1 VAAQQLKGHGPD
13 GFQPTTPYAYLR
25 GDGSPSSPTLS
36 PSPFSPLPVSQ
47 RPASRP
53 PAPLLVAEATSSGE
67 LLPCHREEPPPL
79 VYGQCTLVHL
89 FSLFAFLVFFTG
101 SVDLPLPF
109 CFPFSLS
116 LDLRERVE
124 IVKLVVK

>member
-1 VAAQQLKGHGPD
+1 VTVFIA
-13 GFQPTTPYAYLR
+13 FTTLT
-25 GDGSPSSPTLS
+25 SLSSVENSIRASAPPLS
-36 PSPFSPLPVSQ
+36 
-47 RPASRP
+47 AD
-53 PAPLLVAEATSSGE
+53 ATSSGE
-67 LLPCHREEPPPL
+67 PLPRRRGEHPPL